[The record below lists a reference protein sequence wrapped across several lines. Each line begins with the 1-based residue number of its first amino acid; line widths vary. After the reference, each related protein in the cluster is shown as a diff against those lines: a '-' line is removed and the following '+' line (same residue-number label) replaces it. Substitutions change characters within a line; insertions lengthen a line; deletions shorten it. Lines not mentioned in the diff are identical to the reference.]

1 MDNQYTALTATDNP
15 IEPWISGEFDITSLL
30 RGAPRLLNRG
40 QLIDHVDRQLQITR
54 RSIDSRFAVL
64 LAALDNYPRIVSDTG
79 KSAADL
85 LMRALVQPVG
95 SLLGARDA
103 IAVLENGMIGILLE
117 TARLRGQPHDF
128 AAEMIG
134 LVKTAAGDCGIKDPT
149 LCVGIAKVT
158 GSYIAAEDIIRD
170 AGIALRAAEA
180 EGRDKI
186 MMFHRGMEEQLVQ
199 PPIAI

>member
-1 MDNQYTALTATDNP
+1 MTATDNP

-30 RGAPRLLNRG
+30 RGAPRILNRG

-64 LAALDNYPRIVSDTG
+64 IVAIDNYSSIMSEKG

-85 LMRALVQPVG
+85 LVRALVEPIG
-95 SLLGARDA
+95 SLLAPRDA
-103 IAVLENGMIGILLE
+103 IAILENGTIGILVE
-117 TARLRGQPHDF
+117 TARLRGQPQDF
-128 AAEMIG
+128 AVEMVG
-134 LVKTAAGDCGIKDPT
+134 LLKTAAGDCGIKDPT
-149 LCVGIAKVT
+149 MSVGIAKLT
-158 GSYIAAEDIIRD
+158 GNYLAPEDILRD

-186 MMFHRGMEEQLVQ
+186 MMFHRGMEEHAAQ
-199 PPIAI
+199 PSIAI